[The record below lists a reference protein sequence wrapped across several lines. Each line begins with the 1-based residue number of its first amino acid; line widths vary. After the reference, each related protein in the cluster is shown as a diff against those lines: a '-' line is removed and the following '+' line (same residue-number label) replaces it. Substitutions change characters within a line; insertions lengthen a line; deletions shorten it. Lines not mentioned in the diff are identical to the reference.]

1 MSAYLLSVIGTV
13 VLSTLFTVI
22 LPEGKTS
29 VLIHSIMRMACILAI
44 VAPIIAFFSDGVY
57 SFAQG
62 EKSSEFFVQTGIEAD
77 SSFIHYYS
85 EIRIEQTEQALSQE
99 ISERFEVNTT
109 VELSWRFTENTVAD
123 RYEIKDV
130 EITQIRVKTLKTEDE
145 EVLEKMWKFLTENYC
160 SEVLIE

>member
-13 VLSTLFTVI
+13 VLSTLFTAI

-29 VLIHSIMRMACILAI
+29 ALIHSVMRMACILAI
-44 VAPIIAFFSDGVY
+44 VAPIIAFFHGGTY

-85 EIRIEQTEQALSQE
+85 EMRIAQTEQALARE
-99 ISERFEVNTT
+99 ISERFGLNTT
-109 VELSWRFTENTVAD
+109 VALSWRLTEDTVAG
-123 RYEIKDV
+123 RYECKDV
-130 EITQIRVKTLKTEDE
+130 EITQIRVKMIKAEDE